1 MKQLI
6 YKILEKE
13 KFKYVNKVFLC
24 IGTTECIGDSIG
36 PRVGEIL
43 NQNIGNKNNIIIGNL
58 NENLNYSNINK
69 KINTIYKKIDNPYII
84 VIDSALSNKEYIG
97 NVIINRD
104 EMVIGNSLK
113 YGKIIKGN
121 LFINGI
127 VGEHKNN
134 KSENYKTLN
143 TINKVVI
150 EKIVNE
156 ISNQIINAIKV

>member
-36 PRVGEIL
+36 PRVGAIL
-43 NQNIGNKNNIIIGNL
+43 NQNIENKNNIIIGNL
-58 NENLNYSNINK
+58 KENLNYSNINEK
-69 KINTIYKKIDNPYII
+69 LNTVYKKIDNPYII

-104 EMVIGNSLK
+104 AMVIGNSLK
-113 YGKIIKGN
+113 HGKIIKGN

-134 KSENYKTLN
+134 KLENYKTLN

>member
-13 KFKYVNKVFLC
+13 KYKHVNKIFLC

-43 NQNIGNKNNIIIGNL
+43 NQNIGSKNNIIIGNL
-58 NENLNYSNINK
+58 KKNLNYSNINK

-84 VIDSALSNKEYIG
+84 AIDSALSNREYIG
-97 NVIINRD
+97 NVIINRNK
-104 EMVIGNSLK
+104 MIIGNSLK
-113 YGKIIKGN
+113 QGKRINGN

-127 VGEHKNN
+127 VGEYKNN
-134 KSENYKTLN
+134 KLENYKTLN
-143 TINKVVI
+143 TINKVVV